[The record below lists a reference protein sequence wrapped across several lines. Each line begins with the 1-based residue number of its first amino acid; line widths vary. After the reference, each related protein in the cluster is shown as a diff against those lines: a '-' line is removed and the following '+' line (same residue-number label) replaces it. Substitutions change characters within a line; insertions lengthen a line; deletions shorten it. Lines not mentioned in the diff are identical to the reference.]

1 MFRRLSIS
9 QRVVGAMLLLVPGC
23 SMGGGPARSLGAGPA
38 SSTLALTNATVVDV
52 HTGQL
57 RPRLTVIV
65 SGNHITAADETS
77 AVQIPAEA
85 RVVDA
90 SGKYLIPGLTDT
102 HVHVLSEWANPPV
115 EASAYFGW
123 ILAGGVT
130 SLREMSRDGFERA
143 LALRADANA
152 GRVLAP
158 RIHVSAGPDPARP
171 DPWGHLLQFTG
182 TRDPAA
188 AVRRFP
194 TLGIA
199 GLKLQNF
206 PRDTMLKLIDVARTA
221 NVRVYGHTVFASP
234 DRPPVYDN
242 VTIDLVRAGLNGVV
256 HSVGA
261 RPMGVDNRSAATMPR
276 TTAEGRRAWRLYNLG
291 AWRRTNEA
299 DTQAL
304 IDMMVG
310 RGVWY
315 EPTLLVDYYWN
326 HQDLYDTVTLSLN
339 HPWRTREQSLPDA
352 ELGAA
357 VLAFEAAEAR
367 FVRRFHEAGGI
378 VLAGTDEVPFPPFGV
393 SEEMR
398 LLVDAGLPPLAALQ
412 AATINP
418 ARAMGWDDRLGSM
431 EVGKLADLVLLDANP
446 LDDITNVR
454 KIHAVVA
461 DGRLLDRATLDEFLR
476 RVGTPIEAAAE
487 R

>member
-1 MFRRLSIS
+1 
-9 QRVVGAMLLLVPGC
+9 
-23 SMGGGPARSLGAGPA
+23 MGGGRAQSLGAGPD
-38 SSTLALTNATVVDV
+38 SSILALTNATVVDV

-57 RPRLTVIV
+57 RRRLTVIV
-65 SGNHITAADETS
+65 SGNRITVADETS

-85 RVVDA
+85 RVIDA

-102 HVHVLSEWANPPV
+102 HVHFLSEWADPPV
-115 EASAYFGW
+115 ESSAYLSW
-123 ILAGGVT
+123 ILGGGVT
-130 SLREMSRDGFERA
+130 TVREMSSDGFERA
-143 LALRADANA
+143 LALRADART
-152 GRVLAP
+152 GRFLAP
-158 RIHVSAGPDPARP
+158 RIHVSAGPDPARS
-171 DPWGHLLQFTG
+171 DPWSHLLQFTD

-194 TLGIA
+194 TLGID
-199 GLKLQNF
+199 GLKLNNF
-206 PRDTMLKLIDVARTA
+206 PRDTMLKLIEMARA
-221 NVRVYGHTVFASP
+221 ADVRVYGHTMFGSV

-242 VTIDLVRAGLNGVV
+242 FTIDLARAGLKGVV

-261 RPMGVDNRSAATMPR
+261 RPMGVDNRSAPTMSR

-310 RGVWY
+310 RRVWY

-352 ELGAA
+352 EMGAA

-367 FVRRFHEAGGI
+367 FIRRFYEAGGMI
-378 VLAGTDEVPFPPFGV
+378 LAGTDEVPFPPFGV

-398 LLVDAGLPPLAALQ
+398 LLVDAGLPPFAALQ
-412 AATINP
+412 TATINP
-418 ARAMGWDDRLGSM
+418 ARAMGWADRLGSV

-461 DGRLLDRATLDEFLR
+461 DGRLLDRATLNEFLR
-476 RVGTPIEAAAE
+476 RAGTPIKGPAQ